1 MELSTEQKKRV
12 YARRFAEVAKM
23 DEESLDLGEA
33 AALIGLIEDPSCT
46 VEDVQLALDE
56 LADAVRPRIRPGA
69 APIERL
75 QELIRFLFE
84 EQGFS
89 GNDRA
94 YYEPA
99 NSHLHRVLER
109 RLGIPISLT
118 VLLSEVG
125 RRIDLRIAGVGF
137 PTHFLA
143 IAMDITGLYIDPFH
157 GGHLLAYAEC
167 RALFERIAGGRITF
181 EPRFLEPATKR
192 YTLLRML
199 NNLKGVHLSRGATE
213 DAIGTIDRILSFA
226 PGAVEQI
233 RDRGLLRLRIGDYRS
248 AVDDLGT
255 YLERAPAASD
265 GQAIRERLVDAERR
279 LQTLH

>member
-1 MELSTEQKKRV
+1 METRTEEIKSQ

-23 DEESLDLGEA
+23 DEESLNLGEA

-46 VEDVQLALDE
+46 VEDVELALDE
-56 LADAVRPRIRPGA
+56 LADAVRPRMRA
-69 APIERL
+69 RAPAIERL
-75 QELIRFLFE
+75 QVLIRFLFE

-94 YYEPA
+94 YYEPE
-99 NSHLHRVLER
+99 NSYLHRVLER

-118 VLLSEVG
+118 VLLAEVG
-125 RRIDLRIAGVGF
+125 RRLDLRIAGVGF

-143 IAMDITGLYIDPFH
+143 IAMDLSGLYIDPFH

-167 RALFERIAGGRITF
+167 RALFEKIADGRIAF
-181 EPRFLEPATKR
+181 EPRFLQPATKR
-192 YTLLRML
+192 YTLIRML
-199 NNLKGVHLSRGATE
+199 NNLKGVHLARGAPE

-233 RDRGLLRLRIGDYRS
+233 RDRGLLRLKIGDYRS

-255 YLERAPAASD
+255 YLERAPSASD
-265 GQAIRERLVDAERR
+265 HQAIREQILAAERR
-279 LQTLH
+279 LQSLH